1 MATKDDQSDL
11 KGDNLEMPTLGVRD
25 RKPTEK
31 GIEWQVEQKRSKF
44 RAAMTSWRKQA
55 VKIENLLSETQDISL
70 IKHQRGALEQNMIE
84 VSSSYEQ
91 LNDLFRSA
99 DMDES
104 EYSNYE
110 GVEKDHYLIARKIAD
125 AIKDI
130 EMEKNEV
137 RSYRSRSSQNSI
149 SSQSSAASKRLDAA
163 TEAAA
168 MRTRLKYIDIEA
180 QIEKVQAMKGLEIAE
195 AKLAAINQLEGEES
209 DHQDIDKILP
219 EQQDIKQYIQSYL
232 ETHSVSEQAPKV
244 TVPDNGGG
252 FISESSPIDK
262 VRTQVALNPSAGEYV
277 PGQRPQNTWIYS
289 PITSGNVNAGEPPNR
304 DYGQNVSQQ
313 QIHELTRS
321 FAEQVSLSRLP
332 VPEPTTFNGDPL
344 KFPGWKSSF
353 DTLIDQKGIP
363 SNERIHYLKRYLTGA
378 ALEAIEGYFLLSTDD
393 AYVEARMLLE
403 QRYGDP
409 FVIANAFRD
418 KLEEWPKIP
427 PKDGLAL
434 RKFSDFLK
442 QCEKA
447 METTGSLSILD
458 DSRENRKLLTKLPDW
473 LVARWARVAADWKER
488 GRTFPPFKEFTRFMV
503 KESNIACDPITSIQA
518 LKGNDRN
525 TSDKNSHKVG
535 QFRQARALATDVS
548 EKRESTNN
556 EQKEIKCVLCSK
568 GHDIDDCKIFLSKSL
583 EDRKNYCMIKGLCF
597 RCLIRGHL
605 AAECPE
611 RKTCKTCKG
620 RHPTSLH
627 MGKRKTNDRMEASN
641 SKAEGSAKD
650 DSKPETAAKATC
662 SRIRTTHLC
671 DTDEAGKSS
680 MIVPVW
686 VSHVEQPERE
696 IMVYALLDTQSDTTF
711 ILEDT
716 CDSLCVKG
724 HSTKLWLS
732 TMLAEDQLIESRRV
746 EGLVV
751 RGHDSSLKVPLPA
764 TYTRNIVPANRAH
777 IPTPEMTQNWP
788 HLRNIGKK
796 LMPLND
802 CKVALLIGYDCSRA
816 LVPREVIPPSG
827 NGPYAERTDL
837 GWGIVGIIDPNQV
850 EVDMHDPIGVSHR
863 ILTYNIPAQ
872 LSRSDVRDDSLG
884 AKDVSNQ
891 IHVSLK
897 TAVKEIITPLE
908 VNRMMELDFNE
919 RNTGKDDYSQHD
931 LKFLRTMKEGIHLSD
946 DGHYQM
952 PLPFKLKDPN
962 LPNNRVMAMHRLRQL
977 EKNFK
982 RDEKYQK
989 DYIAFMNEVIDKG
1002 YAEKVP
1008 NEDLARDDGGVYY
1021 IPHHGVYHPKKP
1033 DKIRVVFDC
1042 SAKYKGESLNDH
1054 LLRGPDLTNTLVGV
1068 LSRFR
1073 QEPVAFMCD
1082 IEQMFYQFKVNQE
1095 HRDFLR
1101 FLWWKDGNHK
1111 DEVVEYRMNVHL
1123 FGAASSPGCANY
1135 GLKQTANDNEKEFGE
1150 KAADFIRNNFYVD
1163 DGLKSVATE
1172 SEAIDV
1178 IARSKDICAK
1188 GGLRLHKIVSNSR
1201 EVMETVPSEDMAKG
1215 LKELDFNIDALPIE
1229 RALGVQWCIE
1239 SDTFQFRITLKDQP
1253 LTRRGILS
1261 TVCSV
1266 FDPLGFI
1273 APVVIVGKQILQEM
1287 CRCQADWDSP
1297 LPDELR
1303 PRWEKWRSELIKLKS
1318 VKLQR
1323 CFKPEDFGKVKLAE
1337 LHHFSDAS
1345 TVGYGQGSYLR
1356 LINEQDEVHCSLV
1369 MGKARVTPLKTVTI
1383 PRLELT
1389 AALLSV
1395 RVSSLLKDQLEYH
1408 IDNEVFWSDSKVAL
1422 GYIANA
1428 SKRFHV
1434 FVANRVQQIRDQ
1446 TDPSQWKHVRSG
1458 ENPADKASRGVNAD
1472 ELENNCMWFKGP
1484 AFLWERD
1491 IPQMDQD
1498 PDRSVSLTDPEVKRV
1513 TVLSTKANENTKGFD
1528 LKRLEYFSD
1537 WLHAKRAIA
1546 ACLRFKTKL
1555 LNKIRNK
1562 TSHMKLRRKDKQD
1575 YAPMQV
1581 EDMQGAEMEI
1591 IKLTQ
1596 REAFGPEI
1604 KILESLKV
1612 NESNLDRHVAT
1623 ERKMAMKGTSQLYRL
1638 DPFLDENGIV
1648 RVGGRI
1654 RNSLYSSELKHPVI
1668 LPRKHH
1674 VTEMVVQHF
1683 HKKTGH
1689 GGRGM
1694 TTNEIR
1700 ANGFWVIGCSGAVSK
1715 CISTCVKCRKLRSPV
1730 QGQKMADLPADRLEQ
1745 VPPFTYCGVD
1755 FFGPWYTKEGRK
1767 GLKRYGCLFTCMS
1780 KRAVHIE
1787 TANSLETD
1795 SFINALRRFLS
1806 IRGPMRQLRCDQG
1819 TNFIGAS
1826 RELQTEMNQMNHT
1839 RVKEFLLKEQC
1850 DYFEFKMN
1858 PPSASHMGGVWERQ
1872 IRTIR
1877 KVLASLMD
1885 QAGPQL
1891 NDESLRTLMCEAAA
1905 IVNSRP
1911 LSVDNLNDPTSLA
1924 PLTPN
1929 HLLTMKSRV
1938 ILPPPGKFQEADLY
1952 CRKQW
1957 RRVQHLTNEFWT
1969 RWKLEYLND
1978 LQSRSKW
1985 SHPRREMKTG
1995 DIVIVKD
2002 DNLPRNQW
2010 LLARVDETYPSKD
2023 GHVRKVKLAIANPTL
2038 DSKGKPTKPTSYL
2051 DRPIH
2056 KLVLLVEQRDEDG
2069 V

>member
-11 KGDNLEMPTLGVRD
+11 KGDNLEMPTIGVRD

-31 GIEWQVEQKRSKF
+31 GLEWQIEQKRSKF

-130 EMEKNEV
+130 EMERNEV

-232 ETHSVSEQAPKV
+232 EAHSVSEQAPKV

-393 AYVEARMLLE
+393 AYAEARMLLE

-548 EKRESTNN
+548 EKGKSTDN

-802 CKVALLIGYDCSRA
+802 CKVALLIGYNCSKA

-850 EVDMHDPIGVSHR
+850 EVDMHDPIGASHR

-908 VNRMMELDFNE
+908 VNRMMELDFNK

-931 LKFLRTMKEGIHLSD
+931 LKFLSTMKEGIHLSD

-977 EKNFK
+977 ERNFE
-982 RDEKYQK
+982 RDENYQK
-989 DYIAFMNEVIDKG
+989 DYIAFMNEVIEKG
-1002 YAEKVP
+1002 YAERVP

-1021 IPHHGVYHPKKP
+1021 IPRYGVYHPKKP
-1033 DKIRVVFDC
+1033 DENRVDFD
-1042 SAKYKGESLNDH
+1042 G
-1054 LLRGPDLTNTLVGV
+1054 
-1068 LSRFR
+1068 
-1073 QEPVAFMCD
+1073 
-1082 IEQMFYQFKVNQE
+1082 
-1095 HRDFLR
+1095 
-1101 FLWWKDGNHK
+1101 
-1111 DEVVEYRMNVHL
+1111 
-1123 FGAASSPGCANY
+1123 
-1135 GLKQTANDNEKEFGE
+1135 
-1150 KAADFIRNNFYVD
+1150 
-1163 DGLKSVATE
+1163 
-1172 SEAIDV
+1172 
-1178 IARSKDICAK
+1178 
-1188 GGLRLHKIVSNSR
+1188 
-1201 EVMETVPSEDMAKG
+1201 
-1215 LKELDFNIDALPIE
+1215 
-1229 RALGVQWCIE
+1229 
-1239 SDTFQFRITLKDQP
+1239 
-1253 LTRRGILS
+1253 
-1261 TVCSV
+1261 
-1266 FDPLGFI
+1266 
-1273 APVVIVGKQILQEM
+1273 
-1287 CRCQADWDSP
+1287 RCQADWSSP

-1303 PRWEKWRSELIKLKS
+1303 PQWEKWSSELIKFES

-1323 CFKPEDFGKVKLAE
+1323 CFKPEDFG
-1337 LHHFSDAS
+1337 
-1345 TVGYGQGSYLR
+1345 
-1356 LINEQDEVHCSLV
+1356 NE
-1369 MGKARVTPLKTVTI
+1369 
-1383 PRLELT
+1383 
-1389 AALLSV
+1389 
-1395 RVSSLLKDQLEYH
+1395 
-1408 IDNEVFWSDSKVAL
+1408 
-1422 GYIANA
+1422 
-1428 SKRFHV
+1428 
-1434 FVANRVQQIRDQ
+1434 
-1446 TDPSQWKHVRSG
+1446 
-1458 ENPADKASRGVNAD
+1458 
-1472 ELENNCMWFKGP
+1472 
-1484 AFLWERD
+1484 
-1491 IPQMDQD
+1491 
-1498 PDRSVSLTDPEVKRV
+1498 
-1513 TVLSTKANENTKGFD
+1513 
-1528 LKRLEYFSD
+1528 
-1537 WLHAKRAIA
+1537 
-1546 ACLRFKTKL
+1546 
-1555 LNKIRNK
+1555 
-1562 TSHMKLRRKDKQD
+1562 KQD

-1581 EDMQGAEMEI
+1581 EDLQGAGMEM

-1596 REAFGPEI
+1596 IEAFGPEI

-1612 NESNLDRHVAT
+1612 NESNLDRSVAT

-1638 DPFLDENGIV
+1638 DPFLDENG
-1648 RVGGRI
+1648 
-1654 RNSLYSSELKHPVI
+1654 
-1668 LPRKHH
+1668 
-1674 VTEMVVQHF
+1674 
-1683 HKKTGH
+1683 
-1689 GGRGM
+1689 
-1694 TTNEIR
+1694 
-1700 ANGFWVIGCSGAVSK
+1700 
-1715 CISTCVKCRKLRSPV
+1715 
-1730 QGQKMADLPADRLEQ
+1730 
-1745 VPPFTYCGVD
+1745 
-1755 FFGPWYTKEGRK
+1755 
-1767 GLKRYGCLFTCMS
+1767 
-1780 KRAVHIE
+1780 
-1787 TANSLETD
+1787 
-1795 SFINALRRFLS
+1795 
-1806 IRGPMRQLRCDQG
+1806 
-1819 TNFIGAS
+1819 
-1826 RELQTEMNQMNHT
+1826 
-1839 RVKEFLLKEQC
+1839 
-1850 DYFEFKMN
+1850 
-1858 PPSASHMGGVWERQ
+1858 
-1872 IRTIR
+1872 
-1877 KVLASLMD
+1877 
-1885 QAGPQL
+1885 
-1891 NDESLRTLMCEAAA
+1891 
-1905 IVNSRP
+1905 
-1911 LSVDNLNDPTSLA
+1911 
-1924 PLTPN
+1924 
-1929 HLLTMKSRV
+1929 
-1938 ILPPPGKFQEADLY
+1938 
-1952 CRKQW
+1952 
-1957 RRVQHLTNEFWT
+1957 
-1969 RWKLEYLND
+1969 
-1978 LQSRSKW
+1978 
-1985 SHPRREMKTG
+1985 
-1995 DIVIVKD
+1995 
-2002 DNLPRNQW
+2002 
-2010 LLARVDETYPSKD
+2010 
-2023 GHVRKVKLAIANPTL
+2023 
-2038 DSKGKPTKPTSYL
+2038 
-2051 DRPIH
+2051 
-2056 KLVLLVEQRDEDG
+2056 
-2069 V
+2069 